1 MKPLP
6 RIDPQQPDEPLLLY
20 AARVLRF
27 VIDTNVTATLTDI
40 DLELADHVYPLAVSA
55 PDLADTTR
63 QRLTD
68 TRHEILAAIARRRKL
83 AQMPADVPPVH
94 APAPTTTPGHAVKLI
109 PTPITRPP
117 APALATLADF

>member
-1 MKPLP
+1 MRALP

-27 VIDTNVTATLTDI
+27 VVEHNVTATLTDI

-55 PDLADTTR
+55 PDLADSTR
-63 QRLTD
+63 QRLTA

-83 AQMPADVPPVH
+83 AQLPADVPPVQT
-94 APAPTTTPGHAVKLI
+94 PAPTTPGHAVKLI
-109 PTPITRPP
+109 PTPTPRPP
-117 APALATLADF
+117 AGQYADF